1 MIQVKAIP
9 GNQITERS
17 YDQLVLLNFHEPQM
31 GDLKNLL

>member
-17 YDQLVLLNFHEPQM
+17 YDQLGLLKFPEPKM